1 MMKEW
6 LKAKLRGA
14 PKLEIQKLQQE
25 NKYFRPLKP
34 YLTVQKSGIEGLGLF
49 ANEDLP
55 VGEAI
60 GVTHVWDE
68 RFKDQYIRTATG
80 AFINHSETPNLK
92 LITDGDMR
100 YGKTLRHIK
109 KGEEITTQYTLYS
122 LSLQSK

>member
-34 YLTVQKSGIEGLGLF
+34 YLTVKKSGIEGLGLF
-49 ANEDLP
+49 ANKDLT
-55 VGEAI
+55 VGEVI
-60 GVTHVWDE
+60 GITHVWDE